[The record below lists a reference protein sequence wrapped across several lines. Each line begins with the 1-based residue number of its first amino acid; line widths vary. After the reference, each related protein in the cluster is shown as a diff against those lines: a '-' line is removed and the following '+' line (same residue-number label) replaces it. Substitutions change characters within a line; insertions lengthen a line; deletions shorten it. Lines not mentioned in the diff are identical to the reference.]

1 MDFSK
6 VLIAIPSKARYDRI
20 LKYTAGWLLNSPFA
34 WKVFVEP
41 HELALYRRVIPA
53 KNLVVIPES
62 NKGMH
67 FVMNCIGKYAAS
79 VRPCSSEP
87 VREDKAKF
95 DYILK
100 IDDDCRGFAVFPD
113 LGSPA
118 ENLASVL
125 AEIIP
130 DFDDDAT
137 LGGVRFIQ
145 KRFWLYRKRETKKYS
160 HINRPLWGISLYR
173 TEAWPVLPAKV
184 NHFDDTIHSLIMWDA
199 GWTTRT
205 YCKAGV
211 DVLQNAGK
219 GGHYSYDRRAMATES
234 IQYVIDHMF
243 PLCKFKENSNA
254 GIGVDIDISAYD
266 KGSCI

>member
-1 MDFSK
+1 MDFSN

-20 LKYTAGWLLNSPFA
+20 LKYTAGWLINSPFT

-41 HELALYRRVIPA
+41 HELALYRRVIPG
-53 KNLVVIPES
+53 KNLVVIPEQ
-62 NKGMH
+62 NQGMH
-67 FVMNCIGKYAAS
+67 AVMNRMGEYA
-79 VRPCSSEP
+79 
-87 VREDKAKF
+87 KLHKF

-118 ENLASVL
+118 KNLASVL
-125 AEIIP
+125 AEVIP
-130 DFDDDAT
+130 DFDDDPT

-173 TEAWPVLPAKV
+173 TDAYPELPAKV

-211 DVLQNAGK
+211 DVLQNAGN
-219 GGHYSYDRRAMATES
+219 GGHYSFDRRAMATES

-243 PLCKFKENSNA
+243 PLCKFKANSNA
-254 GIGVDIDISAYD
+254 GIEVDIDISAYD
-266 KGSCI
+266 KGVCV